1 LPEGA
6 RIGTD
11 SAGTFADLVFH
22 VKDGPPVSQRLR
34 LIPAGSFWMGSPKR
48 EPGRFNAEGPRHKVT
63 IGSPFW
69 LADTPCT
76 QALWQAVMGNNPS
89 RFQSPDRPVEQVSFT
104 DVEEFLAKVNDQLR
118 GARLVLPSEAQ
129 WEYACRAGTR
139 TATYGGAMEILGQN
153 NAPVLDR
160 LGWYG
165 GNSGQDFELDNGV
178 DASGWPE
185 KQYPHTKAGTH
196 SVKGKD
202 PNGWGLYDMLGN
214 VWEWCADHWHDTYDG
229 APADG
234 SAWLDPAAAGDAGR
248 VIRGGAWGND
258 ARHVRSAC
266 RRGDTAETR
275 YNRYNTLGFRFAL
288 VQR

>member
-1 LPEGA
+1 MPEGA
-6 RIGTD
+6 RIDTD

-34 LIPAGSFWMGSPKR
+34 LIQAGTFWMGSPKR
-48 EPGRFNAEGPRHKVT
+48 ESGRFDDEGPRHKVT
-63 IGSPFW
+63 IEQPFW
-69 LADTPCT
+69 LADAPCT

-89 RFQSPDRPVEQVSFT
+89 CFPLPDRPVEQVSFKRV
-104 DVEEFLAKVNDQLR
+104 DQFLAKVNDRLT
-118 GARLVLPSEAQ
+118 GARVVLPTEAQ

-139 TATYGGAMEILGQN
+139 TATYGGPMKILGEN

-165 GNSGQDFELDNGV
+165 GNSGQDFELDNGY
-178 DASGWPE
+178 DSSDWPD

-196 SVKGKD
+196 PVKRKD

-234 SAWLDPAAAGDAGR
+234 SAWLDPEAAGGAGR
-248 VIRGGAWGND
+248 VFRGGAWNDD
-258 ARHVRSAC
+258 ARYVRSAA
-266 RRGDTAETR
+266 RDGDSPGVRGGA
-275 YNRYNTLGFRFAL
+275 LGFRFAL